1 MRRQF
6 LFLIIA
12 FIAVLF
18 YGCGKEA
25 PEITEVISEEAY
37 ERELLSEESTIVVQI
52 DGAVNDPGVYELPGG
67 SRIRDLVEA
76 AGGMCD
82 DAVLE
87 SINLAE
93 IATDGMRYHVM
104 TITEYEAGR
113 DGASAMVNINTATI
127 KELMTLAGIG
137 ESKAKSIVEYRKKNG
152 LFKSVED
159 LLKVS
164 GIKRGTLNKIMDD
177 ITI

>member
-6 LFLIIA
+6 LFLLIA
-12 FIAVLF
+12 FVMLLSS
-18 YGCGKEA
+18 GCGKEA
-25 PEITEVISEEAY
+25 PEINEVISEEVC
-37 ERELLSEESTIVVQI
+37 ESELLSEAGTIVVQI
-52 DGAVNDPGVYELPGG
+52 DGAVNNPGVYEIAEG

-76 AGGMCD
+76 AGGMCA

-104 TITEYEAGR
+104 TVMEYEAGR
-113 DGASAMVNINTATI
+113 DTAAALININTATV

-137 ESKAKSIVEYRKKNG
+137 ESKAKSIVEYREKNG